1 MKKDNWIIKVL
12 LFTFLITLI
21 VSGVSNYIA
30 SHTNIIILVVITI
43 IITIIGI
50 LFDMIGTSVLTAK
63 EANFHSMASYKVK
76 GSKKGIKLI
85 KNRSNIASFCNDVI
99 GDICGIISGSMG
111 AMIAIY
117 LANSFKID
125 ITITAVIVAS
135 LLSSI
140 TIGGKAL
147 GKKIAITKSDSI
159 ILFIGNILT
168 KLSFKK
174 EK

>member
-1 MKKDNWIIKVL
+1 MKKDNWILKVL
-12 LFTFLITLI
+12 LFTFIITLL

-30 SHTNIIILVVITI
+30 SNTNIIALIIITV

-63 EANFHSMASYKVK
+63 ESNFHSMASYKVK
-76 GSKKGIKLI
+76 GSKIGIKLI

-99 GDICGIISGSMG
+99 GDICGIISGLMG
-111 AMIAIY
+111 AMIGIY
-117 LANSFKID
+117 LANYLKINS
-125 ITITAVIVAS
+125 TISTMIIAS

-147 GKKIAITKSDSI
+147 GKKIAINKSDKI
-159 ILFIGNILT
+159 LLFISIILT

>member
-1 MKKDNWIIKVL
+1 MKKDNWILKVL
-12 LFTFLITLI
+12 LFTFFITII
-21 VSGVSNYIA
+21 VSGISNYI
-30 SHTNIIILVVITI
+30 SNNTNIIVLVIITI
-43 IITIIGI
+43 IITLIGI

-85 KNRSNIASFCNDVI
+85 KNKSNIANFCNDVV

-117 LANSFKID
+117 TSNKLKLD
-125 ITITAVIVAS
+125 VTISGIIIAS
-135 LLSSI
+135 LLSTI

-147 GKKIAITKSDSI
+147 GKKYAINKSDKI
-159 ILFIGNILT
+159 ILLIGNILT

>member
-1 MKKDNWIIKVL
+1 MKKDNWILKVL
-12 LFTFLITLI
+12 LFTFIITILI
-21 VSGVSNYIA
+21 SGLSNYIA
-30 SHTNIIILVVITI
+30 SNTNIYLLVIITI

-63 EANFHSMASYKVK
+63 ESNFHSMASYKVK
-76 GSKKGIKLI
+76 GSKIGIKLI

-111 AMIAIY
+111 AMISIY
-117 LANSFKID
+117 ISNKLKID
-125 ITITAVIVAS
+125 VTIVSIIIAS
-135 LLSSI
+135 LLSTI

-147 GKKIAITKSDSI
+147 GKKYAIKKSDRI
-159 ILFIGNILT
+159 ILFISNILNI
-168 KLSFKK
+168 FNRK

>member
-12 LFTFLITLI
+12 LFTFIITI
-21 VSGVSNYIA
+21 FVSGLSNYI
-30 SHTNIIILVVITI
+30 SNNTNITILLIITF

-63 EANFHSMASYKVK
+63 ESNFHSMASYKVK
-76 GSKKGIKLI
+76 GSKKGIILI
-85 KNRSNIASFCNDVI
+85 KNRSNIANFCNDVI

-117 LANSFKID
+117 LANHFKID
-125 ITITAVIVAS
+125 STISGVFIAS
-135 LLSSI
+135 ILSTI

-147 GKKIAITKSDSI
+147 GKKYAIKQSDKI
-159 ILFIGNILT
+159 ILLIGTILT

>member
-1 MKKDNWIIKVL
+1 
-12 LFTFLITLI
+12 
-21 VSGVSNYIA
+21 
-30 SHTNIIILVVITI
+30 
-43 IITIIGI
+43 
-50 LFDMIGTSVLTAK
+50 MIGTSVLTAK

-85 KNRSNIASFCNDVI
+85 KNRGNIANFCNDVI

-117 LANSFKID
+117 LANKLKID
-125 ITITAVIVAS
+125 ITISGLLIAS
-135 LLSSI
+135 ILSTI

-147 GKKIAITKSDSI
+147 GKKYAIKQSDKI
-159 ILFIGNILT
+159 ILLISNILN
-168 KLSFKK
+168 KFKK

>member
-1 MKKDNWIIKVL
+1 MKKDNWILKVL
-12 LFTFLITLI
+12 LFTFIITIL
-21 VSGVSNYIA
+21 VSGLSNYI
-30 SHTNIIILVVITI
+30 SNNTNIIVLIIITV

-63 EANFHSMASYKVK
+63 ESNFHSMASYKVK

-117 LANSFKID
+117 ISNKLKID
-125 ITITAVIVAS
+125 ITISAILISS
-135 LLSSI
+135 LLSTI

-147 GKKIAITKSDSI
+147 GKKYAIKQSDKI
-159 ILFIGNILT
+159 ILLISNILT
-168 KLSFKK
+168 KFKK

>member
-1 MKKDNWIIKVL
+1 MKKDNWILKVL
-12 LFTFLITLI
+12 LFTFIITIL
-21 VSGVSNYIA
+21 VSGLSNYI
-30 SHTNIIILVVITI
+30 SNNTNIIILIIITI

-50 LFDMIGTSVLTAK
+50 IFDMIGTSVLTAK
-63 EANFHSMASYKVK
+63 ESNFHSMASYKVK

-117 LANSFKID
+117 ISNNLKID
-125 ITITAVIVAS
+125 ITISAILISS
-135 LLSSI
+135 LLSTI

-147 GKKIAITKSDSI
+147 GKKYAIKQSDKI
-159 ILFIGNILT
+159 ILLISNILN
-168 KLSFKK
+168 KFKK